1 MVCSSEIRSLL
12 EIARRASESDA
23 AGADGQWARHRQGL
37 AVLWKRGLCS
47 IQHDR
52 RTPGWLCLCLCCAAT
67 ARAGWRPL
75 LGKWFSEAGGS
86 SPCRTNAARPVGGP
100 TARRG
105 PVIRRFFT
113 VPRPRPPDNC
123 HQLLV
128 GFFLILTR

>member
-86 SPCRTNAARPVGGP
+86 SPCRTNAARPVGVQQHDAAQSFVAFLP
-100 TARRG
+100 CRDRDRQTIA
-105 PVIRRFFT
+105 IS
-113 VPRPRPPDNC
+113 C
-123 HQLLV
+123 WLV
-128 GFFLILTR
+128 SF